1 MNVNRLFLAGR
12 LARDPEKR
20 FATSGMAVVTFSVA
34 VNRKTK
40 AAGDREARDEVTFVE
55 VTGFGKSAEPIA
67 EYLHK
72 GDPIFLEG
80 RLRQEQWTDKG
91 SGQPRSKLSVVLDS
105 FQFVGAKSE
114 QRADDPEPAP
124 PPVAQQNTMRQGEA
138 KQPELPTDSN
148 DSDPV
153 PF

>member
-1 MNVNRLFLAGR
+1 MNINKLFLGGR

-20 FATSGMAVVTFSVA
+20 YAPSGMAVVTFSVA

-55 VTGFGKSAEPIA
+55 VTGFGKTAEPIA

-80 RLRQEQWTDKG
+80 RLRQESWTDKAT
-91 SGQPRSKLSVVLDS
+91 GQPRSKLSVVLDW

-114 QRADDPEPAP
+114 QGAGDDGPPQSAAPRRTAPEPA
-124 PPVAQQNTMRQGEA
+124 A
-138 KQPELPTDSN
+138 KQGTLPGAAQED
-148 DSDPV
+148 DV